1 MKTTIH
7 DVARKAGVSTKTVSR
22 VINNQGEIREKTRK
36 HVQAVIDELGYRP
49 NILARSLVRQR
60 THMLGVV
67 TWGLNYSAAPLIVTG
82 IEQRSRELGYSLLLN
97 LLSDPAES
105 NARPILDGLAA
116 YCVDGIIYAIPD
128 IGTNHDWAQPAILKN
143 LPPVVF
149 VTMRARPG
157 LSSVSVDNRSGGFMA
172 TRHLIEQGRRRIGH
186 ICGPA
191 HWWEVNERMAGWR
204 DALQQA
210 GMEVRAE
217 QMSRGDWTVQT
228 GAQAMQILLQQFP
241 DIDAVFVSND
251 RMAVGA
257 LNAAIHAGR
266 RVPEDL
272 AIAGFDDI
280 PESAYFNPSLTTICQ
295 PLAEL
300 GRAAVD
306 LLHKEIE
313 NGRNGEDLAPPSGG
327 SAILLEPELIVRAST
342 SKCIK

>member
-1 MKTTIH
+1 
-7 DVARKAGVSTKTVSR
+7 
-22 VINNQGEIREKTRK
+22 
-36 HVQAVIDELGYRP
+36 
-49 NILARSLVRQR
+49 
-60 THMLGVV
+60 
-67 TWGLNYSAAPLIVTG
+67 
-82 IEQRSRELGYSLLLN
+82 
-97 LLSDPAES
+97 
-105 NARPILDGLAA
+105 
-116 YCVDGIIYAIPD
+116 
-128 IGTNHDWAQPAILKN
+128 
-143 LPPVVF
+143 
-149 VTMRARPG
+149 
-157 LSSVSVDNRSGGFMA
+157 
-172 TRHLIEQGRRRIGH
+172 
-186 ICGPA
+186 
-191 HWWEVNERMAGWR
+191 
-204 DALQQA
+204 
-210 GMEVRAE
+210 
-217 QMSRGDWTVQT
+217 
-228 GAQAMQILLQQFP
+228 MQILLQQFP